1 MTDKI
6 SDEAM
11 DGLIQGILNTIIIT
25 NEGKIELRGAS
36 RILTIRHDINILNSV
51 LQEKTDFFR
60 KLKKKR
66 YLLSSESD
74 WTYGSEFIDIFKKL
88 KTDNK
93 TSFKDFEEE
102 FSKKLAEIAKIKP
115 KEFTLIYPLNLKFV
129 EKIESEILGDK
140 FEITSFK
147 DFASKFLDVE
157 RIIQEAKESKDIETE
172 YKFRTLL
179 GIRNEEF
186 SYFVIKVYARNDD
199 FAIEYATERLLR
211 VLGLLAFA
219 KYKGDQPITIGGRA
233 TKLSKLSLSKVLI
246 FDRDGF
252 INFGNFN
259 GEIKSL
265 EEMNDENLDIFSQF
279 LKSFNNIVSQDIIR
293 ILENTLTSYYEALID
308 EDIAYSFLK
317 YWICVELCL
326 LKSERITENEIIK
339 RLKSMLISADPNL
352 KFRIDNLYARRNNL
366 VHNLNMNVSQ
376 IDRNLVKII
385 SELLIYFLFD
395 NSNKFQNK
403 NELNLFYKFIQED
416 ENSLETDKRV
426 IDLIMEFRKN
436 IEKDKQ

>member
-25 NEGKIELRGAS
+25 NEGKIELTGPN

-66 YLLSSESD
+66 YSLSSESD

-88 KTDNK
+88 KTDDK

-102 FSKKLAEIAKIKP
+102 LSKKLAEIAKIEP

-129 EKIESEILGDK
+129 KKIESEILGDK
-140 FEITSFK
+140 FEITPFK
-147 DFASKFLDVE
+147 DFTSKFLDVE
-157 RIIQEAKESKDIETE
+157 RKIQEAKENKDIETE
-172 YKFRTLL
+172 FKFQTLL
-179 GIRNEEF
+179 EICNSKF
-186 SYFVIKVYARNDD
+186 SYFVIKVYARNYD

-211 VLGLLAFA
+211 VLGLLILA
-219 KYKGDQPITIGGRA
+219 KYGGDQPITIGGRA

-246 FDRDGF
+246 FDRGGV
-252 INFGNFN
+252 INYANFN
-259 GEIKSL
+259 GEIKLL
-265 EEMNDENLDIFSQF
+265 EEMNDENWDIFSQF
-279 LKSFNNIVSQDIIR
+279 LESFNNIVPQDIIR
-293 ILENTLTSYYEALID
+293 ILENTLTSYYGASID
-308 EDIAYSFLK
+308 EDIAYSFFK

-326 LKSERITENEIIK
+326 LKSEGITENEIIK

-376 IDRNLVKII
+376 SDRNLVKII
-385 SELLIYFLFD
+385 SELLIDFLFD